1 MFSAARLPFV
11 ASPAQAAATCAPVWR
26 THRSHDVDEHVDRIG
41 SWDLRYD
48 QLGAGRFR
56 AQFFDLHLSGV
67 QIFSESTGQAVRQR
81 GGLGEGRLGMA
92 FMRRGRNEG
101 ACNGQPFTRGALL
114 AWHDAELDLRTPDA
128 CELAGVVLTPHAWSE
143 DTAATLPALSHPLS
157 PDAPATRRLHR
168 LVLDSLTVARRLTRH
183 AASSS
188 PAAAALPDPV
198 ALQQWRA
205 DVVDACLAAVQQVPG
220 VGDPQRAQRR
230 SQLVE
235 RACARMLTQVERQES
250 VSQTALCQALGTSQR
265 ALAYAFQ
272 EVLGLSPLAWLRVIR
287 LNAVRRDLRRL
298 ARQTVPTDSIYDVAT
313 RHGFWHF
320 GRFSVEY
327 RQHFGERPTDTLRS
341 LAKSG

>member
-1 MFSAARLPFV
+1 MFSAARVPFV
-11 ASPAQAAATCAPVWR
+11 ASSAQAAAVCAPVWR
-26 THRSHDVDEHVDRIG
+26 IHRSHDVDEHIDRIG

-48 QLGAGRFR
+48 QLSAGRFR
-56 AQFFDLHLSGV
+56 AQFFDLHLAGV

-92 FMRRGRNEG
+92 FMRRGQHHG
-101 ACNGQPFTRGALL
+101 ACNGQAFTRGALL
-114 AWHDAELDLRTPDA
+114 AWHDAELDLRTPAA
-128 CELAGVVLTPHAWSE
+128 CELAGVVLTPNVWGEQTGHA
-143 DTAATLPALSHPLS
+143 LPALSRPLS
-157 PDAPATRRLHR
+157 PDAPATQRLHR
-168 LVLDSLTVARRLTRH
+168 LVLDSLAVARRLTRH

-198 ALQQWRA
+198 ALQQWRT

-220 VGDPQRAQRR
+220 VGDPLRAQRR

-235 RACARMLTQVERQES
+235 RACARMLAQVERQES
-250 VSQTALCQALGTSQR
+250 VSQTALCRELGTSQR

-287 LNAVRRDLRRL
+287 LNAVRRELRCL
-298 ARQTVPTDSIYDVAT
+298 ARQTAPTDSIYDVAT